1 MKIIDYLKDWIKTLV
16 TVSVVLLFLKLTGL
30 LSSVSYVT
38 QSAVLQTGL
47 MNAGDE
53 ALVTS
58 ETFDYN
64 FTIKDLDGN
73 KFSFDQ
79 YKGKVVFINLWAT
92 WCGPCRAEMKSIQ
105 KLYDKIDH
113 EQVQFVML
121 SIDKDVYRDKVISYV
136 KDKRF
141 TFPVYMPSGYLTSQ
155 LNVPSIPTTLVLSK
169 DGKIVAKEVGMR
181 DYDTSKFKKFLDQLV
196 TE

>member
-1 MKIIDYLKDWIKTLV
+1 MKIINYLKDWIKTLV
-16 TVSVVLLFLKLTGL
+16 TVSIVLLFLKLTGL

-105 KLYDKIDH
+105 KLYDKVDH

>member
-1 MKIIDYLKDWIKTLV
+1 VKIINYLKDWIKTLV
-16 TVSVVLLFLKLTGL
+16 TVSIILLFLKLTGL
-30 LSSVSYVT
+30 LSSVSYIT
-38 QSAVLQTGL
+38 QSAVLQAGL

-53 ALVTS
+53 ALVTR
-58 ETFDYN
+58 EAFDYD

-105 KLYDKIDH
+105 KLYDKVDH

-136 KDKRF
+136 KDKKF

-169 DGKIVAKEVGMR
+169 DGKIAAKEVGMR
-181 DYDTSKFKKFLDQLV
+181 DYDTSKFKKFLDQLIA
-196 TE
+196 E

>member
-1 MKIIDYLKDWIKTLV
+1 VKIIDYLKDWIKTLV

>member
-16 TVSVVLLFLKLTGL
+16 TVSIVLLFLKLTGL